1 MRTTTV
7 TESVADDFWESIS
20 VMTFL
25 TNLWVK
31 RRLYSSS
38 LVLEGKEVKEIL
50 ESSRSVL
57 LEKILENKTLAL
69 SVAEDNLLG
78 LLSGEEDFVENN
90 FHLNMLKV
98 VRA

>member
-7 TESVADDFWESIS
+7 TESVADDFWESIL

-57 LEKILENKTLAL
+57 LEKITLAL